1 MTDAVTSGI
10 LAAFIGV
17 LVMGFVEGLGHFYP
31 ARQTWRRLRRVRG
44 RLAVRLM
51 RERFEHAGLLRT
63 PKVLAQVLF
72 GLSLIWIASASLL
85 DKRWYEVVADVLP
98 YVIVAIALIRTPG
111 ALGDIG
117 ERMRKYEEEVG
128 EDPDK
133 DLLDPGDGD
142 GGPTAIAL

>member
-1 MTDAVTSGI
+1 MTSGI
-10 LAAFIGV
+10 IAAFIGV

-31 ARQTWRRLRRVRG
+31 ARQTWRRLRRARG

-51 RERFEHAGLLRT
+51 RERFEHAAVRRT
-63 PKVLAQVLF
+63 PKVLALVLF
-72 GLSLIWIASASLL
+72 ILSVIWIASASLL
-85 DKRWYEVVADVLP
+85 DKRWFEVVADVLP
-98 YVIVAIALIRTPG
+98 YVIVGIALIRTPG

>member
-1 MTDAVTSGI
+1 MTSGI
-10 LAAFIGV
+10 LAAFIGILV
-17 LVMGFVEGLGHFYP
+17 LGFVEGLGHFYP
-31 ARQTWRRLRRVRG
+31 ARQTWRRLRRARG

-51 RERFEHAGLLRT
+51 RERFEKAALRRT
-63 PKVLAQVLF
+63 PKVLALVLF
-72 GLSLIWIASASLL
+72 SLSAIWIASASLL

-117 ERMRKYEEEVG
+117 ERMREYEMEVG

-133 DLLDPGDGD
+133 DLLDPGNRDGD